1 MRIKWLRAA
10 LRDLDALAAYIADD
24 NPVAARRFVSR
35 LVVRIEQ
42 LSTHP
47 ALGRPGRVVGTRELV
62 FPPYI
67 VPYRVRGNI
76 VEILRVFHDA
86 QRFPDKL

>member
-10 LRDLDALAAYIADD
+10 LGDLDAIAAHIADD
-24 NPVAARRFVSR
+24 SPVAARRFVSR
-35 LVVRIEQ
+35 LVGRIDH
-42 LSTHP
+42 LSAHP
-47 ALGRPGRVVGTRELV
+47 AIGRPGRVVGTRELV

-76 VEILRVFHDA
+76 IEILRVFHGA
-86 QRFPDKL
+86 QRFPEKL